1 MTKYTV
7 IKKLELEFE
16 VEAESPS
23 EAYQK
28 CLEQDDTTFGVVDC
42 DYTVLDEDGDELD
55 YEY

>member
-28 CLEQDDTTFGVVDC
+28 CLEQDDTTFGVIDC